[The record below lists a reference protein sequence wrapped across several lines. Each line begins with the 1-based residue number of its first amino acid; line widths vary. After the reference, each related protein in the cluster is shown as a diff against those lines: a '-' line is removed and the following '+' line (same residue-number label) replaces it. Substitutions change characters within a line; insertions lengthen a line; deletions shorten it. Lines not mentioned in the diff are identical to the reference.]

1 MVHRPVDGTGDILPV
16 LSSASLL
23 RGVQAEAQGIR
34 DRLGFLTGEWWENP
48 AWGNAVVDMLKASR
62 FTDADRQALASYLS
76 SYILE
81 TPGVQDVRDVSVSL
95 DGRQLHYSCTV
106 ETADGSVSVNYEL

>member
-1 MVHRPVDGTGDILPV
+1 MVHRPVDETGDILPV

-34 DRLGFLTGEWWENP
+34 DRLNFLTGEWWENP
-48 AWGNAVVDMLKASR
+48 AWGNAIVDMLKESR
-62 FTDADRQALASYLS
+62 FTEADRQALASYIS
-76 SYILE
+76 SYIRE

-95 DGRQLHYSCTV
+95 DGRQLQYVCTV
-106 ETADGSVSVNYEL
+106 ETAEGSVQIEYTI

>member
-48 AWGNAVVDMLKASR
+48 AWGSAVVDMLKESR
-62 FTDADRQALASYLS
+62 FTDADRQALASYIS
-76 SYILE
+76 SYIRE

-95 DGRQLHYSCTV
+95 DGRQLFFSCTV
-106 ETADGSVSVNYEL
+106 DTSDGSAQLQYTI